1 MVGIELSRNS
11 LFFSKKTIGIFLLLP
26 LIAVNPAFAQSTEIQ
41 MDWLIEGQL
50 EEESVTTQEAEIV
63 SNYEELVVESIEPAE
78 PIYDKFITGNKY
90 SIGDYKITIDSEEG
104 QILNGMLIEQRDL
117 RQESFEHKIRYYD
130 RFSDGYVEI
139 AEALLDPIGDSK
151 YLIKGQAF
159 DYNPN
164 SNLELFVLER
174 GYSMDNLEAIPNDI
188 FSPKEFT
195 LGRHMM
201 DEATR
206 SGEGEFDLR
215 EYSPNYLLLTKE
227 QIQERMND
235 AFSEQTSQLFDGMLS
250 GEQLPPGKLPDT
262 GIAITVPQSEPE
274 NIFDNFKFEKP
285 TFENTRHIRDSLQT
299 NPFQVTAPTSNIEN
313 ISLLL
318 IIPVFVA
325 LAVFG
330 YLLRKK
336 LSQRKSDEPLLQ
348 VSIPQTDFRELTQ
361 QMITK
366 SQSLFENNQR
376 KEAFE
381 TLSQAI
387 RYYYSQNMEIYKEMT
402 NHELLSALNESKSDA
417 YGKVRNWLLLCGS
430 VEYAKYDSSD
440 ADFRDAL
447 SKFSK
452 EVSL

>member
-1 MVGIELSRNS
+1 MAGIELSHNF
-11 LFFSKKTIGIFLLLP
+11 LFLNKKIIGIFLLLP
-26 LIAVNPAFAQSTEIQ
+26 LIAVNPAFAESVEIQ
-41 MDWLIEGQL
+41 MDWLIEGQID
-50 EEESVTTQEAEIV
+50 EQSVTSQEAEIV
-63 SNYEELVVESIEPAE
+63 SSYEELAQKDVK
-78 PIYDKFITGNKY
+78 PIYDKFITNNEY
-90 SIGDYKITIDSEEG
+90 SVGDYKITIHSEEG
-104 QILNGMLIEQRDL
+104 QALNEMLIEQRDL
-117 RQESFEHKIRYYD
+117 RQESFKHKIKYYD
-130 RFSDGYVEI
+130 RFSDGYIEI

-151 YLIKGQAF
+151 YLINGRSL

-188 FSPKEFT
+188 FTPKEFT
-195 LGRHMM
+195 LGRQLM
-201 DEATR
+201 DEAIR

-235 AFSEQTSQLFDGMLS
+235 AFSKQTSQLFDGILS
-250 GEQLPPGKLPDT
+250 GEQLPPGQLPDLGLT
-262 GIAITVPQSEPE
+262 TPPTSESE

-285 TFENTRHIRDSLQT
+285 KFENTRHVRDSLQSS
-299 NPFQVTAPTSNIEN
+299 PFQVTAPTQSFEN

-325 LAVFG
+325 LVVFG
-330 YLLRKK
+330 YMLRKK
-336 LSQRKSDEPLLQ
+336 LSGRKYEEPLLQ
-348 VSIPQTDFRELTQ
+348 VSKPQTDYRELTH
-361 QMITK
+361 QMINR

-381 TLSQAI
+381 ILSQAI
-387 RYYYSQNMEIYKEMT
+387 RYYYSQNMKIYKEMT
-402 NHELLSALNESKSDA
+402 NHELLHALDESKSNA
-417 YGKVRNWLLLCGS
+417 YSKVRDWLLLCGS

-440 ADFRDAL
+440 ADFREAL

-452 EVSL
+452 EVSI